1 MFGRTKR
8 NTRKPARRIG
18 WRRVLAWRPSATG
31 AKVMAAIGVCAV
43 IGGAGLFV
51 WRMGGAD
58 RVDDMVQD
66 IRRGALAASAR
77 AGLQVADVLVEG
89 RERTNPRDLMAVL
102 DARRGAP
109 ILTFDPHQA
118 KAEIETLPWVRR
130 ATVERRLPNTIQV
143 RLEERIPTALWQ
155 RGGRFAV
162 IDQDAKEIPGV
173 DPGNFAK
180 LLIVVGDDAP
190 EHAGALIALLDTE
203 PAMRGRVSAAVRVG
217 GRRWNL
223 NLENGVVVNLP
234 ETNAGAAYER
244 LAELERNNGLVERDL
259 VSVDLRLPDRL
270 ILRAKDAAPST
281 TPVNAPAQRRTNR
294 PT

>member
-1 MFGRTKR
+1 MFGQSKR
-8 NTRKPARRIG
+8 NTRKPARRTG
-18 WRRVLAWRPSATG
+18 WRRILGWRPSASS
-31 AKVMAAIGVCAV
+31 AKIMTAIGIAAV
-43 IGGAGLFV
+43 IGGGGLYA
-51 WRMGGAD
+51 WRTGGAD
-58 RVDDMVQD
+58 RLEDMALD
-66 IRRGALAASAR
+66 LRRGILTATTR
-77 AGLQVADVLVEG
+77 AGLQVSEVLVEG
-89 RERTNPRDLMAVL
+89 RERTNSRDVLAVL

-118 KAEIETLPWVRR
+118 KAELETLPWVRR
-130 ATVERRLPNTIQV
+130 AIVERRLPDTIHV
-143 RLEERIPTALWQ
+143 RLEERVPMALWQ

-190 EHAGALIALLDTE
+190 EHAGGLIALLDTE
-203 PAMRGRVSAAVRVG
+203 PALRNRVSAAVRVG

-223 NLENGVVVNLP
+223 NLDNGVVVNLP
-234 ETNAGAAYER
+234 EANAGAAYER

-281 TPVNAPAQRRTNR
+281 TPVNAPAQRRNNR

>member
-8 NTRKPARRIG
+8 NPRKPARRVG
-18 WRRVLAWRPSATG
+18 WRRILGWRPTAASA
-31 AKVMAAIGVCAV
+31 KIMAIVGIVAV
-43 IGGAGLFV
+43 IGGTTLYA
-51 WRMGGAD
+51 WRTGGAD
-58 RVDDMVQD
+58 RLEDMVHD
-66 IRRGALAASAR
+66 AARGTLSASVR
-77 AGLQVADVLVEG
+77 AGLQVTDVLVEG
-89 RERTNPRDLMAVL
+89 RERTSARDVLAVL

-118 KAEIETLPWVRR
+118 KAELETLPWVRR
-130 ATVERRLPNTIQV
+130 AIVERRLPNTIHV
-143 RLEERIPTALWQ
+143 RLEERAPMALWQ

-162 IDQDAKEIPGV
+162 IDRDAKEIPGV
-173 DPGNFAK
+173 DPGDFAK

-203 PAMRGRVSAAVRVG
+203 PNMRGRISAAVRVG

-223 NLENGVVVNLP
+223 NLDNGVVVNLP

-244 LAELERNNGLVERDL
+244 LAQLARDNGLVERDL

-270 ILRAKDAAPST
+270 ILRAKDNAPAT
-281 TPVNAPAQRRTNR
+281 TPVNAPSQRRNNR